1 MQHTIVALTVGLVS
15 ALAGVSALAKLPA
28 PVLTDAAK
36 SKAAEAAAKT
46 AWSGKLDA
54 YQLCR
59 SQERVAAHFFATA
72 KAQGQDVRPAV
83 TTPPCTDPGPFAYT
97 PPEPKPAEAAG
108 AHSPAATTAA
118 PPSGTQ
124 PAAQVTPTPEKK

>member
-1 MQHTIVALTVGLVS
+1 MQRTIVALTVGLVS

-36 SKAAEAAAKT
+36 AKAAEAAAKT

-97 PPEPKPAEAAG
+97 PPEPKPAETAA
-108 AHSPAATTAA
+108 AAAPTQTAATPPSAAASPAA
-118 PPSGTQ
+118 
-124 PAAQVTPTPEKK
+124 PAGSKP

>member
-1 MQHTIVALTVGLVS
+1 MQRTIVALTVGLVS

-36 SKAAEAAAKT
+36 AKAAEVAAKT

>member
-1 MQHTIVALTVGLVS
+1 MQRTLVALTVGLVS

-36 SKAAEAAAKT
+36 AKAAETAAKT

-59 SQERVAAHFFATA
+59 AQERAAAHWRWLALSSSRA
-72 KAQGQDVRPAV
+72 
-83 TTPPCTDPGPFAYT
+83 
-97 PPEPKPAEAAG
+97 
-108 AHSPAATTAA
+108 SA
-118 PPSGTQ
+118 PMSELRM
-124 PAAQVTPTPEKK
+124 AL